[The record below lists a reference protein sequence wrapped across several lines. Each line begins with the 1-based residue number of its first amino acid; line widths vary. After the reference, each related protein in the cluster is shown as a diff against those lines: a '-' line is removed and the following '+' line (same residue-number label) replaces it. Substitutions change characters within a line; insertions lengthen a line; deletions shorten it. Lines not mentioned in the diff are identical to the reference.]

1 MRAEARQMRG
11 PVDDSGAD
19 NAAGAERFFALQFT
33 TGPMQVR
40 AALEELRACLA
51 AWAMPG
57 DLIEAAEI
65 VMAEVFNNIEEHAYG
80 AKNSGPIWVSFLALA
95 RKLVVTV
102 SDQGQAPPE
111 DLIRGKCLADIV
123 PEALPEGGFGWALI
137 RDLVHDLR
145 IFRRD
150 GVTHLSFT
158 LTFVPERIRP
168 PYSKGG
174 KK

>member
-40 AALEELRACLA
+40 AALEELMACLA

-65 VMAEVFNNIEEHAYG
+65 VMAEVVNNI
-80 AKNSGPIWVSFLALA
+80 
-95 RKLVVTV
+95 
-102 SDQGQAPPE
+102 
-111 DLIRGKCLADIV
+111 
-123 PEALPEGGFGWALI
+123 
-137 RDLVHDLR
+137 
-145 IFRRD
+145 
-150 GVTHLSFT
+150 
-158 LTFVPERIRP
+158 
-168 PYSKGG
+168 
-174 KK
+174 